1 MNTAKNIK
9 GILTE
14 QISGYR
20 ELLYL
25 LQRERECLVNLD
37 AAGIQNI
44 SKEKDT
50 LILRLKLLEEARMKF
65 LKESS
70 AEMNSDETITLQKL
84 YDMTGDETLKSLR
97 LQLISML
104 QSIQEL
110 NEFNSILIERSL
122 GFVKN
127 SIEFLKSSGANPKVS
142 ETSLSR
148 KA

>member
-1 MNTAKNIK
+1 MA
-9 GILTE
+9 
-14 QISGYR
+14 
-20 ELLYL
+20 
-25 LQRERECLVNLD
+25 
-37 AAGIQNI
+37 
-44 SKEKDT
+44 
-50 LILRLKLLEEARMKF
+50 
-65 LKESS
+65 
-70 AEMNSDETITLQKL
+70 ETITLQKL

-104 QSIQEL
+104 QSIQEQ